1 MYQISQY
8 TYQQAKKIGV
18 TVKPSTVKGKKID
31 VYKKGEKVASVG
43 AIGYKSYPEFIKEK
57 GVEAAN
63 THRKAYKNRHQKD
76 RSVIGSRGYYADRLL
91 W

>member
-1 MYQISQY
+1 MYQITDY
-8 TYQQAKKIGV
+8 TYRQAKKIGV

-57 GVEAAN
+57 GLEYAN
-63 THRKAYKNRHQKD
+63 NRRKLYKLRNEKNRHKIW
-76 RSVIGSRGYYADRLL
+76 SSGWLADNLL